1 MFGFDDAVMLANT
14 KAGAELAKGVGTG
27 IAEAA
32 KGIFGDDT
40 GVMQSG
46 GGPIDSRGFLDGSQ
60 WTVSTGKGKA
70 TGGNRTSGEA
80 FPGARESTSRAPEML
95 QAGGGMTG
103 LLLAG
108 FVVLMLISKPAKG

>member
-14 KAGAELAKGVGTG
+14 KAGAELAKGVGSG

-32 KGIFGDDT
+32 KGLFGDDT

-46 GGPIDSRGFLDGSQ
+46 GGAIDSRGFLDGSQ
-60 WTVSTGKGKA
+60 WTVSTGKGSA
-70 TGGNRTSGEA
+70 TGGERTAGEA
-80 FPGARESTSRAPEML
+80 FPGARESMSRASDSL

-108 FVVLMLISKPAKG
+108 LVLMMVLSKPAKG